1 MKILNLDYA
10 TLVADRD
17 ENGILALI
25 NELYDS
31 STSQQNFQVNVSA
44 VLKLSQER
52 YFFEYIISAAAL
64 TTNIKQVEYIDE
76 NTLKLKVYFDRDST
90 NGFFTDR
97 RCKGHTGTITALLI
111 RDNDVQY
118 SLDNEDLT
126 YLTKRIDWLERQRLK
141 LEKKHSEATV
151 LHYLYKDEII
161 KKTRSGDSKNPF
173 PSSKWLI
180 EMFHLLACMDLA
192 YTKSVH
198 MDSYESVSGI
208 VCRITNRGYDV
219 MQRAGIEVER
229 TNRFFTVIA
238 FPYVEL
244 WNGR

>member
-1 MKILNLDYA
+1 MQILNLDYA
-10 TLVADRD
+10 NLVADRD

-25 NELYDS
+25 DELYDS
-31 STSQQNFQVNVSA
+31 STVQQNFQVNVSA
-44 VLKLSQER
+44 VLNLPQEK
-52 YFFEYIISAAAL
+52 YFFEYIISARAL
-64 TTNIKQVEYIDE
+64 TTNLKLVEYIDE
-76 NTLKLKVYFDRDST
+76 NTLKLNVYFTSDST
-90 NGFFTDR
+90 NAFFTDR
-97 RCKGHTGTITALLI
+97 RCKGHTGTITVLLI
-111 RDNDVQY
+111 RDNDFQF
-118 SLDNEDLT
+118 SFETEDVK
-126 YLTKRIDWLERQRLK
+126 YLEKRIYCLERQRLK
-141 LEKKHSEATV
+141 LTKNHSEATV

-161 KKTRSGDSKNPF
+161 KKARSGDSKNPF

-219 MQRAGIEVER
+219 MQQAGIEVER

-238 FPYVEL
+238 FPNVD
-244 WNGR
+244 

>member
-1 MKILNLDYA
+1 MKIVNLDYA

-25 NELYDS
+25 NELYD
-31 STSQQNFQVNVSA
+31 TSQRIFQLNVSKI
-44 VLKLSQER
+44 LNLDTER
-52 YFFEYIISAAAL
+52 YFFQHIISAGSLA
-64 TTNIKQVEYIDE
+64 TNTKLVEYIDE
-76 NTLKLKVYFDRDST
+76 DTLKLKIYFARDST

-111 RDNDVQY
+111 RDNDIQF
-118 SLDNEDLT
+118 SFDSEDLNN
-126 YLTKRIDWLERQRLK
+126 LAKRIDCLERQRLK
-141 LEKKHSEATV
+141 LTKKHNEASV

-192 YTKSVH
+192 YTKSIH
-198 MDSYESVSGI
+198 MDSYDSVSGI

-238 FPYVEL
+238 FPNVD
-244 WNGR
+244 

>member
-1 MKILNLDYA
+1 MKIINLDYA
-10 TLVADRD
+10 NLVADRD
-17 ENGILALI
+17 ANGILALI

-44 VLKLSQER
+44 VLNLTKEQ
-52 YFFEYIISAAAL
+52 YFFEYILSAAAL
-64 TTNIKQVEYIDE
+64 ATNTKVVEYIDE
-76 NTLKLKVYFDRDST
+76 NTLKLKIYFDRDST

-111 RDNDVQY
+111 RDNDVQF
-118 SLDNEDLT
+118 SFESEDLKN
-126 YLTKRIDWLERQRLK
+126 LEKRIGCLERQRLK
-141 LEKKHSEATV
+141 LTKNHSEALL

-161 KKTRSGDSKNPF
+161 KKTRFGNSTNPF
-173 PSSKWLI
+173 PTTSWFLAMVK
-180 EMFHLLACMDLA
+180 HLALMDLA

-198 MDSYESVSGI
+198 MDSYDSVSGI

-219 MQRAGIEVER
+219 MQEAGIEVER
-229 TNRFFTVIA
+229 SNRFFTVIA